1 VVVARVWGE
10 REQCREEKRSQRNK
24 ERERETSAG
33 REGERGIWISL
44 RLFFLNL
51 NDYIVSL
58 FIVPS
63 RLAS

>member
-1 VVVARVWGE
+1 V
-10 REQCREEKRSQRNK
+10 
-24 ERERETSAG
+24 
-33 REGERGIWISL
+33 GERGIWISL